1 VNTVDYLL
9 QNFTNRYKKNRIME
23 RMSQHMSEEKMID
36 DVLRH
41 FDFRKCHNA
50 MESLNWEWFSRGV
63 PTVEILKESAIE
75 RLRSAMKGVKDKENR
90 LSVNEHYFSSSG
102 GLKGTAWKNRYGH
115 VAGIKLE
122 FVIAE
127 WDSDGDY

>member
-1 VNTVDYLL
+1 
-9 QNFTNRYKKNRIME
+9 ME
-23 RMSQHMSEEKMID
+23 RLSQHMSEEKMID

-41 FDFRKCHNA
+41 FDFRRCHNA
-50 MESLNWEWFSRGV
+50 MESLNWGWIGRGI
-63 PTVEILKESAIE
+63 PTVEMLKEAAIE
-75 RLRSAMKGVKDKENR
+75 RLRSAMSGVKDKENR

-122 FVIAE
+122 FVLTE

>member
-1 VNTVDYLL
+1 MKVGVFLFHLFYYLCD
-9 QNFTNRYKKNRIME
+9 ME
-23 RMSQHMSEEKMID
+23 RLSQHMMEEKMID

-41 FDFRKCHNA
+41 FDFRKCRNA
-50 MESLNWEWFSRGV
+50 MESLNWEWFSRGI
-63 PTVEILKESAIE
+63 PTVEMLKESAIE

-90 LSVNEHYFSSSG
+90 LSVNESYFCSSG

-122 FVIAE
+122 FVLTE
-127 WDSDGDY
+127 WDSDGD

>member
-1 VNTVDYLL
+1 
-9 QNFTNRYKKNRIME
+9 ME
-23 RMSQHMSEEKMID
+23 RLSQHMMEEKMID

-41 FDFRKCHNA
+41 FDFRKCRNA

-90 LSVNEHYFSSSG
+90 LSVNECYFSSSG

-122 FVIAE
+122 FVLTD